1 MACSA
6 LLLGGPKQLAVSQ
19 TLVHQGLSAACLGE
33 QWLSTKLLL
42 AFLLHFQ
49 PILLPSPFAR
59 PISIGKPFGR
69 TLVQGLCFEAFLQG
83 LQQEAE
89 QNSLQVFFTCAWH
102 PSTPSCCFAFPASP
116 SSPSCQGCH
125 PRIFP
130 SLFQLPFF
138 DILQQLHHSGDPQAG
153 FFLVH

>member
-42 AFLLHFQ
+42 AFLLRFQ

-89 QNSLQVFFTCAWH
+89 QNSLQVFFTFLIWMAASKSLRLASFNPILLLCFSSFTKFTKLPRM
-102 PSTPSCCFAFPASP
+102 PSKDFPFS
-116 SSPSCQGCH
+116 
-125 PRIFP
+125 FP
-130 SLFQLPFF
+130 TSFF
-138 DILQQLHHSGDPQAG
+138 
-153 FFLVH
+153 